1 MGSLVRSG
9 IADRSVCPT
18 CNSDQIEEAGALSLI
33 LANMERELGIDSED
47 YEDFTTYPNPIHR
60 LGAAIAQI
68 EQEFGVKE
76 EDFYAESF
84 EAQEKKA
91 LWDPLPVPMIWIDGG
106 GQLPY
111 THVVVDVSGSM
122 ATPTFTPNWS
132 GEGQFSRAEYV
143 MFLLLE
149 MYLKRAIK
157 ADTRIYPHTS
167 QSLGA
172 FISAGFVVS
181 PDVGPE
187 VWPLLFAPHAGSTK
201 LNHMSKLPH
210 TKTLLITDVGEQS
223 LPRLVGGTWVV
234 SPEYKKFQK
243 SLKKGWIGETPKF
256 SGVRGNIENAPFDII
271 SW

>member
-1 MGSLVRSG
+1 MGSVTRGKIVARS
-9 IADRSVCPT
+9 SCPN
-18 CNSDQIEEAGALSLI
+18 CASDQLTEAGALLCLSC
-33 LANMERELGIDSED
+33 GDT
-47 YEDFTTYPNPIHR
+47 FTPP
-60 LGAAIAQI
+60 GW
-68 EQEFGVKE
+68 GW
-76 EDFYAESF
+76 DAESF
-84 EAQEKKA
+84 GAHENKA
-91 LWDPLPVPMIWIDGG
+91 LDGGTLPVPMTWIDGG

-111 THVVVDVSGSM
+111 SHVVVDVSGSM

-149 MYLKRAIK
+149 MYLKGAIK

-172 FISAGFVVS
+172 FISAGFALS